1 MSNINLGA
9 RRLKRTSHLIPVFFA
24 IDDKYV
30 KYFAAC
36 IKSLINNTSKE
47 NQYNIHIL
55 HEDITLQNQE
65 RIKEMETENVS
76 ISFEN
81 VSKRIEKIRKKLS
94 IRDYYSYTTYYRMFI
109 ADMFPQYDK
118 VLYLDADT
126 IILKDVAELY
136 QYELEKNYVG
146 AVNEQVMINHD
157 IFGGY
162 VEQVLGISRMAYFNA
177 GVLLINAK
185 QFRRQNILQKFVD
198 LINQYTFVVTQ
209 DEDYLNIICQDKI
222 LWIDT
227 IWNYQTSDPVDRDL
241 KDVGIIH
248 YAYAVKP
255 WHSKD
260 IRNSKVYWD
269 ISKETMFYPMLKKE
283 YDERTAE
290 DNAVFDE
297 VGVRLENIA
306 LDEMQRE
313 DNYLHKYLGI
323 DQPRT
328 TRQDIIKKIE
338 QYEKEGRF
346 DEDVEDDPPGR
357 ELMPDE
363 VDYLRKNM
371 SNRMRTR
378 YAFRLARWFMNTMI
392 RKKQLIIKDIKGIEN
407 YRNLKSGAIITCNH
421 FNAMDSFAMHI
432 AYEKSRQRRRKFF
445 RIIKEGN
452 YTSFP
457 GFYGLLMRN
466 CNTLPLSSNK
476 DTMKKFIK
484 AVDTILQ
491 KGHFILIYPEQ
502 SMWWNYKKPKP
513 LKKGG
518 FTFAA
523 KNNVPVLPCFITM
536 EDSNVPGEGGLP
548 VQEYTIH
555 IAEPIYPDPEKSRA
569 ENVKYMMNTNYAVW
583 KDIYERVYEIPLKYT
598 CDE

>member
-1 MSNINLGA
+1 MSNINLGK
-9 RRLKRTSHLIPVFFA
+9 RLKRKSHLIPVFFA

-36 IKSLINNTSKE
+36 IKSLINHTSRE

-55 HEDITLQNQE
+55 HEDITPKNQE
-65 RIKEMETENVS
+65 RIKEMETDNVS

-177 GVLLINAK
+177 GVLLINSK

-222 LWIDT
+222 LWIDI

-241 KDVGIIH
+241 NDIGIIH

-269 ISKETMFYPMLKKE
+269 IAKETMFYPMLKKE

-306 LDEMQRE
+306 LDEMKRE

-328 TRQDIIKKIE
+328 TRQDILKKIE
-338 QYEKEGRF
+338 QYEREGRF

-432 AYEKSRQRRRKFF
+432 TYEKSKQRRRKFF

-555 IAEPIYPDPEKSRA
+555 VSEPIYPDPEKSRA

-583 KDIYERVYEIPLKYT
+583 KDIYERVYQIPLKYT

>member
-55 HEDITLQNQE
+55 HEDITLQTQE

-323 DQPRT
+323 DQART

-378 YAFRLARWFMNTMI
+378 YAFRL
-392 RKKQLIIKDIKGIEN
+392 
-407 YRNLKSGAIITCNH
+407 
-421 FNAMDSFAMHI
+421 
-432 AYEKSRQRRRKFF
+432 
-445 RIIKEGN
+445 
-452 YTSFP
+452 
-457 GFYGLLMRN
+457 
-466 CNTLPLSSNK
+466 
-476 DTMKKFIK
+476 
-484 AVDTILQ
+484 
-491 KGHFILIYPEQ
+491 
-502 SMWWNYKKPKP
+502 
-513 LKKGG
+513 
-518 FTFAA
+518 
-523 KNNVPVLPCFITM
+523 
-536 EDSNVPGEGGLP
+536 
-548 VQEYTIH
+548 
-555 IAEPIYPDPEKSRA
+555 
-569 ENVKYMMNTNYAVW
+569 
-583 KDIYERVYEIPLKYT
+583 
-598 CDE
+598 

>member
-1 MSNINLGA
+1 MSRFNLA
-9 RRLKRTSHLIPVFFA
+9 DRRLMRKSYLIPVFFA

-36 IKSLINNTSKE
+36 LKSLINHTNPE
-47 NQYNIHIL
+47 NQYNVHIL
-55 HEDITLQNQE
+55 HEDITLKNQD
-65 RIKEMETENVS
+65 RIKEMEIENVS

-81 VSKRIEKIRKKLS
+81 VTKRIEKIRKKLS

-118 VLYLDADT
+118 VIYLDADI
-126 IILKDVAELY
+126 IILDDVAKLY
-136 QYELEKNYVG
+136 QYELGKNYVG
-146 AVNEQVMINHD
+146 AVNEQVMVNHE
-157 IFGGY
+157 IFGSY
-162 VEQVLGISRMAYFNA
+162 VEQGLGISRMAYFNA
-177 GVLLINAK
+177 GVLVINSR

-198 LINQYTFVVTQ
+198 LINAYTFVVTQ

-222 LWIDT
+222 LWIDSK
-227 IWNYQTSDPVDRDL
+227 WNYQTSDPVDRDL
-241 KDVGIIH
+241 ADIGIIH

-283 YDERTAE
+283 YDERTAA
-290 DNAVFDE
+290 DNAAFDE
-297 VGVRLENIA
+297 VGEKLENIA
-306 LDEMQRE
+306 LDEMHRE

-323 DQPRT
+323 DQPKL

-346 DEDVEDDPPGR
+346 DEDVEDDPPSR
-357 ELMPDE
+357 ELLPDE

-371 SNRMRTR
+371 SNRMRTK
-378 YAFRLARWFMNTMI
+378 YAFRIARWFMNTMI
-392 RKKQLIIKDIKGIEN
+392 RKKQLIIKEIKGIEN

-432 AYEKSRQRRRKFF
+432 TYEKSRQRRRKFF
-445 RIIKEGN
+445 RIIREGN

-476 DTMKKFIK
+476 ETMKKFIK

-502 SMWWNYKKPKP
+502 SMWWNYRKPKP

-518 FTFAA
+518 YTFAA

-555 IAEPIYPDPEKSRA
+555 VSEPIYPDPEKSRA
-569 ENVKYMMNTNYAVW
+569 ANVKEMMDKNYAVW
-583 KDIYERVYEIPLKYT
+583 KEIYETTYGIPLKYT

>member
-1 MSNINLGA
+1 MSSLNFMD
-9 RRLKRTSHLIPVFFA
+9 RRLMRKSRLIPVFFA

-36 IKSLINNTSKE
+36 LKSLINNTSPE

-55 HEDITLQNQE
+55 HEDITNQNQE
-65 RIKEMETENVS
+65 RIKEMETENVT

-81 VSKRIEKIRKKLS
+81 VTKRIEKIRKKLS

-118 VLYLDADT
+118 VLYLDAD
-126 IILKDVAELY
+126 IIVLDDVAKLY
-136 QYELEKNYVG
+136 QYELGKNYVG
-146 AVNEQVMINHD
+146 AANEQVMVNHD
-157 IFGGY
+157 IFGSY

-177 GVLLINAK
+177 GVLVINSR

-198 LINQYTFVVTQ
+198 LINEYTFVVTQ

-222 LWIDT
+222 LWIDKR
-227 IWNYQTSDPVDRDL
+227 WNYQTSDPVDRDL
-241 KDVGIIH
+241 KDVSIIH

-255 WHSKD
+255 WHSKG
-260 IRNSKVYWD
+260 IRNSKIYWD

-283 YDERTAE
+283 YDERTAA
-290 DNAVFDE
+290 DNKAFDE
-297 VGVRLENIA
+297 VGERLEHIA
-306 LDEMQRE
+306 IDEMQRE

-323 DQPRT
+323 DQPKI

-378 YAFRLARWFMNTMI
+378 YAFRLARWFLNTMI
-392 RKKQLIIKDIKGIEN
+392 RKKQFIIKEIKGIEN

-432 AYEKSRQRRRKFF
+432 TYEKSRQRRRKFF
-445 RIIKEGN
+445 RIIREGN

-476 DTMKKFIK
+476 ETMKKFIK

-518 FTFAA
+518 YTFAA

-555 IAEPIYPDPEKSRA
+555 VSEPIYPDPDKNRA
-569 ENVKYMMNTNYAVW
+569 VNVKEMMDKNYAVW
-583 KDIYERVYEIPLKYT
+583 KEIYETTYGIPLKYT

>member
-1 MSNINLGA
+1 MNSINILNRKLRKKSN
-9 RRLKRTSHLIPVFFA
+9 LIPVFFA

-36 IKSLINNTSKE
+36 LKSLINHTSSE
-47 NQYNIHIL
+47 NKYNIHIL
-55 HEDITLQNQE
+55 HEDITNQNQE

-81 VSKRIEKIRKKLS
+81 VTKRIDKIRKKLS
-94 IRDYYSYTTYYRMFI
+94 IRDYYSYTTYYRIFI

-126 IILKDVAELY
+126 LILKDVALLY
-136 QYELEKNYVG
+136 QYELDKNYVG
-146 AVNEQVMINHD
+146 AVNEQVMVNHE
-157 IFGGY
+157 IFGNY

-177 GVLLINAK
+177 GVLLINCK

-198 LINQYTFVVTQ
+198 LINAYTFVVTQ

-222 LWIDT
+222 LWMDIN
-227 IWNYQTSDPVDRDL
+227 WNYQSSDKTDRNLDE
-241 KDVGIIH
+241 VGIIH
-248 YAYAVKP
+248 YAYAIKP

-260 IRNSKVYWD
+260 VRHSEVYWNVA
-269 ISKETMFYPMLKKE
+269 KETMFYPMLKSE
-283 YDERTAE
+283 YDARTAE
-290 DNAVFDE
+290 DNAMFDE
-297 VGVRLENIA
+297 VGVKLEHIA
-306 LDEMQRE
+306 MDEMQRE

-323 DQPRT
+323 EQPKI

-346 DEDVEDDPPGR
+346 DEDVEDDPPSR

-378 YAFRLARWFMNTMI
+378 YAFRLARWFMNIMI
-392 RKKQLIIKDIKGIEN
+392 RKKQLIIKDIIGIEH

-445 RIIKEGN
+445 RIIREGN

-476 DTMKKFIK
+476 ETMKKFIK

-523 KNNVPVLPCFITM
+523 KNNVPVLPCFVTM

-555 IAEPIYPDPEKSRA
+555 ISEPIYPDSEKSRA
-569 ENVKYMMNTNYAVW
+569 ANVKDMMDKNYAVW
-583 KDIYERVYEIPLKYT
+583 KEIYEKTYGIPLKYS

>member
-1 MSNINLGA
+1 MSRINILN
-9 RRLKRTSHLIPVFFA
+9 RTLRKKSKLVPVFFA

-36 IKSLINNTSKE
+36 IKSLINNASSE

-55 HEDITLQNQE
+55 HEDISNQNQE

-81 VSKRIEKIRKKLS
+81 VTKRIDKIRKKLA

-126 IILKDVAELY
+126 IVLKDVALLY
-136 QYELEKNYVG
+136 QYELDKNYVG
-146 AVNEQVMINHD
+146 AVNEQVMINHE
-157 IFGGY
+157 IFGNY
-162 VEQVLGISRMAYFNA
+162 VEHVLGISRMAYFNA
-177 GVLLINAK
+177 GVLLINCK
-185 QFRRQNILQKFVD
+185 QFRRQNVLQKFVD
-198 LINQYTFVVTQ
+198 LINAYTFVVTQ
-209 DEDYLNIICQDKI
+209 DEDYLNIICQDKV
-222 LWIDT
+222 LWMDIN
-227 IWNYQTSDPVDRDL
+227 WNYQSSDTTERNL
-241 KDVGIIH
+241 SDVGIIH

-260 IRNSKVYWD
+260 VRNADAYWN
-269 ISKETMFYPMLKKE
+269 IAKETMFYPMLKKE
-283 YDERTAE
+283 YDARTAE
-290 DNAVFDE
+290 DNAKFDE
-297 VGVRLENIA
+297 VGEKLEHIA
-306 LDEMQRE
+306 MDEMQRE
-313 DNYLHKYLGI
+313 DNYLNRYLGI
-323 DQPRT
+323 DQPKI

-346 DEDVEDDPPGR
+346 DEDVEDDPPSR

-378 YAFRLARWFMNTMI
+378 YAFRLARWFMNIMI
-392 RKKQLIIKDIKGIEN
+392 RKKQLIIKDIIGIEN

-432 AYEKSRQRRRKFF
+432 AYEKSRPRRRKFF
-445 RIIKEGN
+445 RIIREGN

-476 DTMKKFIK
+476 ETMKKFIK

-523 KNNVPVLPCFITM
+523 KNNVPVLPCFVTM

-555 IAEPIYPDPEKSRA
+555 ISEPIYPDPEKSRA
-569 ENVKYMMNTNYAVW
+569 ANTKEMMDKNYAIW
-583 KDIYERVYEIPLKYT
+583 KDIYEKTYGIPLTYT